1 MPQRSWMT
9 NKLRWSRT
17 GWKTKSGPRLAER
30 EAASDCNSDVRERVF
45 VGLWSYPFTV
55 SPAPGTACISL
66 DYQRASVLSIKPTMA
81 GRTRDRHVSP

>member
-17 GWKTKSGPRLAER
+17 GWKTNSGPRLAER

-45 VGLWSYPFTV
+45 VQIVEL
-55 SPAPGTACISL
+55 SL
-66 DYQRASVLSIKPTMA
+66 HCLTRAGDSVHLP
-81 GRTRDRHVSP
+81 